1 MHTLFEKITTERDV
15 GTVSAKWVAPKKS
28 SVRVQATITLEKR
41 SVSMESDDS
50 GGGDF
55 TEEVTAELGL
65 EGRMERSREC
75 FMWI

>member
-1 MHTLFEKITTERDV
+1 
-15 GTVSAKWVAPKKS
+15 
-28 SVRVQATITLEKR
+28 
-41 SVSMESDDS
+41 MESDDS